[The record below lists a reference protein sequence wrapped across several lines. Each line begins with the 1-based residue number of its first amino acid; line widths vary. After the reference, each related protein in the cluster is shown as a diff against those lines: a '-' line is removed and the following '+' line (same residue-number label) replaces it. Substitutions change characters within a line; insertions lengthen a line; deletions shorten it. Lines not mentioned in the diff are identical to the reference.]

1 MKATTAIYAG
11 TFDPFTSGHRDIA
24 ERALGVF
31 GRLVVAVA
39 ADTGKNAAPLVDRV
53 RIAELS
59 LDGLCGV
66 TVVPFEGLLTD
77 FAAAEENAVIVRGIR
92 NAGDLEYER
101 GLCRI
106 YKSLANVECVFL
118 DADAKYGHVSSTAV
132 RQLAALGAPLVGYVQ
147 DVAAAEIKRIYAK

>member
-1 MKATTAIYAG
+1 M
-11 TFDPFTSGHRDIA
+11 
-24 ERALGVF
+24 
-31 GRLVVAVA
+31 
-39 ADTGKNAAPLVDRV
+39 

-106 YKSLANVECVFL
+106 YRSLANVECVFL
-118 DADAKYGHVSSTAV
+118 DADAKYGHVSSTVV